1 MATNYYTVLGVAQNA
16 TTDQV
21 RSRFLELA
29 KQLHPDRFPG
39 EAKAKAEEDF
49 QQITEAF
56 NVLSNPLR
64 RREHDQ
70 DLAAPMVE
78 QSGPD
83 PDQLLKVYMQ
93 RGVKAY
99 REKNFPSAADNFHRA
114 AKTDPT
120 NAKTWYHLGLACSH
134 EVRWR
139 QQALAAFDRAC
150 DLEPMNFRY
159 TQAAGEFFEKAGKT
173 EEAERYYSLALKW
186 GGSDES
192 IRAAL
197 ERLRK
202 TSKKGRSGFFGKA
215 N

>member
-1 MATNYYTVLGVAQNA
+1 MATNYYTILGVAQNA

-21 RSRFLELA
+21 RARFLELA

-39 EAKAKAEEDF
+39 ESKAKAEEDF
-49 QQITEAF
+49 QRITEAF
-56 NVLSNPLR
+56 NVLSNPMR

-70 DLAAPMVE
+70 DLATPVAE

-99 REKNFPSAADNFHRA
+99 REKNFPAAADNFHRA
-114 AKTDPT
+114 AKTDP
-120 NAKTWYHLGLACSH
+120 NSAKAWYHLGLACGQES
-134 EVRWR
+134 RWR
-139 QQALAAFDRAC
+139 QQALAAFERAC

-159 TQAAGEFFEKAGKT
+159 TKAAGELFEKAGKV
-173 EEAERYYSLALKW
+173 EEAARYYSLAVKW
-186 GGSDES
+186 GGGDDD
-192 IRAAL
+192 IREAL

-202 TSKKGRSGFFGKA
+202 TNKKGLSGFFGKA